1 MKAHQ
6 FDIFEGNGKIKE
18 YSAKQKAVMGEA
30 CVEALKKSNEA
41 RSLARISEEERA
53 ARKRI
58 ATAKWADSI
67 RTEMVTAYGG
77 KCQHCG
83 ESDPIVLLLDH
94 INDDAKLDK
103 KRHGHHGGWM
113 MYRRLRKLGWPKDRY
128 QLLCHNCN
136 YRKELERRKRKRL
149 QPHNGG

>member
-1 MKAHQ
+1 MKATQ
-6 FDIFEGNGKIKE
+6 FDIFVGNGKVKE
-18 YSAKQKAVMGEA
+18 PSAKQAAALGSA
-30 CVEALKKSNEA
+30 CVEALHRYHKS
-41 RSLARISEEERA
+41 RTRISEEERA

-58 ATAKWADSI
+58 RTQKWTDEI
-67 RTEMVTAYGG
+67 RLEMVAAYGG
-77 KCQHCG
+77 KCLKCG

-103 KRHGHHGGWM
+103 KQHGHHGGWM

-136 YRKELERRKRKRL
+136 YRKELERRKRKRKCL
-149 QPHNGG
+149 QPQ